1 MIKAAVFASLLL
13 LTACGSD
20 SACDPTAPNTI
31 CTIAGNGEQGL
42 SGDKGQAVDASFYV
56 PQDTVISPAGELW
69 IIDFN
74 NYLLRAIDADGIIRT
89 VGGNG
94 ELGDSPPIG
103 TPTMPVTDAPFN
115 HTTNMVFHDGFL
127 YLAAWHNSRVKRVN
141 MSTDMLE
148 NYAGAGKR
156 LFYYG
161 DEMDAL
167 DAAVDLPA
175 AVAVDPRGN
184 IAIMD
189 SANQV
194 IRTIDENHVIHRIA
208 GQCIVEDTTTCAPG
222 QEPTQCPGS
231 DKTTC
236 GDLTT
241 ECDKP
246 CSPGFAG
253 DGGPALSMRQAQGYG
268 QMTDPTGRM
277 MYDSAGNLFFADTD
291 NNRIRK
297 IDTAGIVTTVAGTG
311 ETGSSGDNVPA
322 TQAQL
327 NHPVDIATA
336 DDGVYFSDVQNNCIR
351 KIDTAGII
359 HTVAGQC
366 SNDPADRGF
375 EGDGGDPLKAKLN
388 RPYGID
394 VVGKTLYVTDSYNN
408 RVRRVNLP

>member
-1 MIKAAVFASLLL
+1 MIKAAVLASLLL
-13 LTACGSD
+13 AACGSDD

-42 SGDKGQAVDASFYV
+42 KGDNGPATEANFYI
-56 PQDTVISPAGELW
+56 PQDTVISPDGELW

-74 NYLLRAIDADGIIRT
+74 NYLLRAIDANGIIRT

-94 ELGDSPPIG
+94 DLGDSPPVG
-103 TPTMPVTDAPFN
+103 TPSMPVTDAPFN
-115 HTTNMVFHDGFL
+115 HTTNMVFHDGYL
-127 YLAAWHNSRVKRVN
+127 YLAAWHNSWVKRVN
-141 MSTDMLE
+141 MSTNMLE
-148 NYAGAGKR
+148 NFVGGGKR

-161 DEMDAL
+161 DDGPAIS
-167 DAAVDLPA
+167 AAVDLPA
-175 AVAVDPRGN
+175 AVAVSPQGN
-184 IAIMD
+184 IAVMD

-194 IRTIDENHVIHRIA
+194 IRIVDDNNVIHRLA
-208 GQCIVEDTTTCAPG
+208 GECIIDDVTTCAPG
-222 QEPTQCPGS
+222 QEPTQCPDS

-241 ECDKP
+241 ECVKP
-246 CSPGFAG
+246 CTPGFAG
-253 DGGPALSMRQAQGYG
+253 DGGPALKMRQAQGFG

-277 MYDSAGNLFFADTD
+277 MYDTAGNLFFADTD

-297 IDTAGIVTTVAGTG
+297 IDTAGIVTTIAGTG
-311 ETGSSGDNVPA
+311 VAGADGDNVLA
-322 TQAQL
+322 TQATL
-327 NHPVDIATA
+327 NHPVDIATT

-351 KIDTAGII
+351 LIDNAGTI

-366 SNDPADRGF
+366 SNNPADRGF